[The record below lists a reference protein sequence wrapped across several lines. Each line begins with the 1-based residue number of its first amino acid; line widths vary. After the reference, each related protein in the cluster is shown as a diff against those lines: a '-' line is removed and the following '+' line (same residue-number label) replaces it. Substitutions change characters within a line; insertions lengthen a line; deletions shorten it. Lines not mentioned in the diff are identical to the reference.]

1 MLKTYIFNEPN
12 KSWVE
17 ENTSLL
23 YHDLCAILDEERKI
37 IYLWNGPKSSKER
50 FNRGYKL
57 LENLMSNYPH
67 IHFQLSILEKE
78 IPDYVQNKLDLML
91 KKINQEDER
100 EHQKFTRFITIRLYL
115 IFLIISLILPIF
127 SALNLAS
134 SLFWTN
140 IGNNFEVSA
149 DLYRNWL
156 YVSYI
161 VILISL
167 ISFIIITAI
176 GIFEIEHQ
184 AIVFSL
190 LGVIICSGIAF
201 YLQQGIFL
209 FLFQEGSTAS
219 IYYIKQ
225 SDIFIF
231 LIVII
236 IGIIIFELPNAKK
249 LISFIKA
256 YRKYIF

>member
-1 MLKTYIFNEPN
+1 MMKTYIFNEPN
-12 KSWVE
+12 KRWLE

-23 YHDLCAILDEERKI
+23 YHDLCAILDEERKT
-37 IYLWNGPKSSKER
+37 IYLWNGPKSSNEK
-50 FNRGYKL
+50 FNRGYEQ

-67 IHFQLSILEKE
+67 IHFQLSILKKE
-78 IPDYVQNKLDLML
+78 IPDFIQNKLDLML
-91 KKINQEDER
+91 KEINQEDER

-115 IFLIISLILPIF
+115 IFLLVSLILPII
-127 SALNLAS
+127 SALNLS
-134 SLFWTN
+134 FSLFWTN
-140 IGNNFEVSA
+140 ISNNFEVSA

-156 YVSYI
+156 YISYI
-161 VILISL
+161 LIVISL
-167 ISFIIITAI
+167 ISFVIITAI
-176 GIFEIEHQ
+176 GIFENEHQ

-231 LIVII
+231 LIVVIT
-236 IGIIIFELPNAKK
+236 GIMIFELPNVKK
-249 LISFIKA
+249 LSSFIKA